1 MGVLV
6 SHNTAT
12 DIQFLLSEY
21 IRCDKQLPKQIVLGL
36 DTLETIRRFAS
47 VQYRK
52 VSVESWPEATSTGRP
67 SMGVK
72 PCATYAL
79 SQRNPPEQ
87 FKDVCGDHHDAV
99 ADTRA
104 VAVILF
110 DEKQFKQNS
119 LYHTVFKSKKKC
131 FFPLKKTWDK
141 MLIKAN
147 EPTVKVESLP
157 DGWIPAE
164 VVLTHMIHPHPQLL
178 HPSSQ

>member
-1 MGVLV
+1 
-6 SHNTAT
+6 
-12 DIQFLLSEY
+12 
-21 IRCDKQLPKQIVLGL
+21 
-36 DTLETIRRFAS
+36 
-47 VQYRK
+47 
-52 VSVESWPEATSTGRP
+52 
-67 SMGVK
+67 MGVK

-110 DEKQFKQNS
+110 DEKQFKKSS
-119 LYHTVFKSKKKC
+119 LYHTVFKSKKRC
-131 FFPLKKTWDK
+131 FFPLKKAWDK

-164 VVLTHMIHPHPQLL
+164 VVHTHSHT
-178 HPSSQ
+178 